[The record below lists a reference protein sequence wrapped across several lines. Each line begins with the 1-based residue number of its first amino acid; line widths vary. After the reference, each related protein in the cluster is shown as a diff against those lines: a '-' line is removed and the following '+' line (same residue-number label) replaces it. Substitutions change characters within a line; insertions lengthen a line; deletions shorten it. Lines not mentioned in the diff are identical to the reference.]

1 MSITHND
8 ILKQPNAKVSRL
20 LTFLKLDNIRSSARS
35 KRDTILESS
44 TVSNLD
50 ELYAKWFMEIEEQVD
65 RAIDE
70 LNEAS
75 VED

>member
-20 LTFLKLDNIRSSARS
+20 LTFLKLDNIRSSAKS